1 MLQVETDAT
10 VPGRDAAAARR
21 LDWQPV
27 SLWSLL
33 GRADATSVVTLSI
46 WFAFIGLCI
55 WWGIAVEETT
65 WNQLRLQFF
74 GLPLTIEFYLPWV
87 GCVLLITWLGLEWA
101 VVPAYLATLFNTLN
115 TGVPADIAVVYA
127 FCAPFGL
134 TLYYLVYSAA
144 PKAYALRTLKA
155 WLVFTG
161 GSFLAALTSAFGVF
175 IWQLNVAPTA
185 PALLTGWA
193 TWGAS
198 AWVTSF
204 GLSLVLAAPLIYMGS
219 PVIERV
225 KQRYIAYAV
234 RPQSSWRHLLVS
246 VSMFVLL
253 LVLFMLANQ
262 RWQHLRLHSI
272 LAGSIPEAWRS
283 QIAAQFDVQS
293 FIVLALGSFVVVL
306 SLGGVIAGGYGMY
319 LVRRRAST
327 EIRQTRHRLERS
339 EARFQHFFENNPAA
353 MWVYDPRDGR
363 FLEVNDAAVRQYG
376 YTREE
381 FLNMTI
387 FDIRPPQEA
396 ARLRKLH
403 STLVPDRNWEA
414 GEWQHRRKD
423 GSTLDVDIHNSSL
436 RLDGR
441 VVHLALIYDISL
453 RRKAQALTEQRAHEL
468 RLLAAASLDLAG
480 AQSLD
485 EVLRTS
491 AERARQLTG
500 TNVAMLRCR
509 WNTPDA
515 GIDRHVSLAPS
526 YPRASGDVCALD
538 DEALYARLLT
548 KCPIFFTRDE
558 LKQHPWFGA
567 AQLTVQRRLPLDGLL
582 AAPLT
587 SGGIPAG
594 ILAVSDKIG
603 AEFDAQDQALITQL
617 AQIASVS
624 IENLR
629 LNQALHE
636 QMQEL
641 EQRVVERTAELDT
654 SNRELDAFAYSV
666 AHDLRAPLRAV
677 HGFANAVEED
687 YAAALDDD
695 GRNYLARIVAAARN
709 MDALIQDLLAYSR
722 VGRINLVLE
731 GVPLD
736 EVLRDAL
743 ADLSGEVQSSGA
755 AISVQ
760 VPALVVRAHRGTLR
774 QVLLNL
780 VSNAIKFVAAG
791 KRPEVGIRAWADNGR
806 VRLAVADNGIGIAPE
821 HHERIFNVFERLHS
835 TEAYPGTG
843 VGLSIVKKGLARM
856 HGEISL
862 QSGSGGS
869 TFTLTL
875 KEFAH
880 DA

>member
-1 MLQVETDAT
+1 MLQAETDSAPADRNAT
-10 VPGRDAAAARR
+10 GAQSLHWR
-21 LDWQPV
+21 PV
-27 SLWSLL
+27 SLWTLL
-33 GRADATSVVTLSI
+33 ARADATSVVTLCL
-46 WFAFIGLCI
+46 WFTAVGLCV
-55 WWGIAVEETT
+55 WWGMYGDTVG
-65 WNQLRLQFF
+65 WNPGESSFL
-74 GLPLTIEFYLPWV
+74 GLPGIFDFYLPWAI
-87 GCVLLITWLGLEWA
+87 GVLLLIWFGFEWA
-101 VVPAYLATLFNTLN
+101 VVPVYLSTLFNVLY
-115 TGVPADIAVVYA
+115 TGNSLQTAIVDAFHNPLGIAVIYLIYA
-127 FCAPFGL
+127 GFSGN
-134 TLYYLVYSAA
+134 
-144 PKAYALRTLKA
+144 YALRSRRA
-155 WLVFTG
+155 WVAFLGSALFGGLAISVGAIIWRLHDWQSSSALVHTWIG
-161 GSFLAALTSAFGVF
+161 WWLNF
-175 IWQLNVAPTA
+175 IIMMLVVVAP
-185 PALLTGWA
+185 
-193 TWGAS
+193 
-198 AWVTSF
+198 
-204 GLSLVLAAPLIYMGS
+204 LVYVLS

-225 KQRYIAYAV
+225 KRRYFPEAG
-234 RPQSSWRHLLVS
+234 SWEGMGQARWLLAAS
-246 VSMFVLL
+246 
-253 LVLFMLANQ
+253 LFMLTTVFFVLINDQWQ
-262 RWQHLRLHSI
+262 RARLVGVFSRV
-272 LAGSIPEAWRS
+272 GSPELQS
-283 QIAAQFDVQS
+283 QITTEQQVQRIVVWALAAL
-293 FIVLALGSFVVVL
+293 LAVV
-306 SLGGVIAGGYGMY
+306 SIGGIVIAYRW
-319 LVRRRAST
+319 VRRVRIRAQL
-327 EIRQTRHRLERS
+327 QTRQAQAALRRS
-339 EARFQHFFENNPAA
+339 ESRFQHFFENNPAA

-403 STLVPDRNWEA
+403 TTLIPDRNWEA

-423 GSTLDVDIHNSSL
+423 GSMLDVDIHKSSL

-441 VVHLALIYDISL
+441 VVHLALIYDISP

-468 RLLAAASLDLAG
+468 RILAAASLELAG

-485 EVLRTS
+485 EVLRIS

-515 GIDRHVSLAPS
+515 GIGRQVSLARS
-526 YPRASGDVCALD
+526 YPRASSDVCVLD
-538 DEALYARLLT
+538 DEALYARLLR

-558 LKQHPWFGA
+558 LQQHPWFRD
-567 AQLTVQRRLPLDGLL
+567 VQPGVQGQLPLGGLL

-587 SGGIPAG
+587 SGGLPAG

-603 AEFDAQDQALITQL
+603 GELDAQDQALITQL
-617 AQIASVS
+617 AQLASVS

-687 YAAALDDD
+687 YAAALDAD

-722 VGRINLVLE
+722 IGRVNLVLE

-743 ADLSGEVQSSGA
+743 AELAGEVRSSGA
-755 AISVQ
+755 AIRVQ
-760 VPALVVRAHRGTLR
+760 VSALVVQAHRATLR

-780 VSNAIKFVAAG
+780 VSNAIKFVAPG

-806 VRLAVADNGIGIAPE
+806 VWLAVADNGIGIAPE

-835 TEAYPGTG
+835 AEAYPGTG

-856 HGEISL
+856 HGEINL
-862 QSGSGGS
+862 QSGPGGS

>member
-10 VPGRDAAAARR
+10 VPGRDAAAMQR
-21 LDWQPV
+21 LDWRPV
-27 SLWSLL
+27 SLWGILA
-33 GRADATSVVTLSI
+33 RADAVGMAAVGI
-46 WFAFIGLCI
+46 WFLVIGVCI
-55 WWGIAVEETT
+55 WWGLYGETLS
-65 WNQLRLQFF
+65 WNPSQFRF
-74 GLPLTIEFYLPWV
+74 WGLPGIFDFYLPWAV
-87 GCVLLITWLGLEWA
+87 GVLLLLWFGFEWA
-101 VVPAYLATLFNTLN
+101 AVPVYLSTLFNDVH
-115 TGVPADIAVVYA
+115 TGDSLQTAAIDALHNPLGIAVI
-127 FCAPFGL
+127 FL
-134 TLYYLVYSAA
+134 IYSRFSDN
-144 PKAYALRTLKA
+144 YALRNGRA
-155 WLVFTG
+155 WLVFVGSALVG
-161 GSFLAALTSAFGVF
+161 GLSISVGAIIWQLQDWVNGSLLLRTWLSWWLNFVITQLLIVAPLVFALSPAIERIKQRYFSPSPPRDGLQHARWLLAASLFVLTAVFFVLVNDDWQRARLARIYPQLMPTELRTRVVTELNVQRIVVWVLAALLAVLSIGGIMIAYR
-175 IWQLNVAPTA
+175 
-185 PALLTGWA
+185 
-193 TWGAS
+193 
-198 AWVTSF
+198 WVRRVRNQ
-204 GLSLVLAAPLIYMGS
+204 VLA
-219 PVIERV
+219 
-225 KQRYIAYAV
+225 
-234 RPQSSWRHLLVS
+234 
-246 VSMFVLL
+246 
-253 LVLFMLANQ
+253 
-262 RWQHLRLHSI
+262 
-272 LAGSIPEAWRS
+272 
-283 QIAAQFDVQS
+283 
-293 FIVLALGSFVVVL
+293 
-306 SLGGVIAGGYGMY
+306 
-319 LVRRRAST
+319 
-327 EIRQTRHRLERS
+327 QTRQVQDALYKS

-403 STLVPDRNWEA
+403 TTLIPDRNWEA

-423 GSTLDVDIHNSSL
+423 GSMLDVDIHKSSL

-441 VVHLALIYDISL
+441 VVHLALIYDISP

-468 RLLAAASLDLAG
+468 RILAAASLELAG

-485 EVLRTS
+485 EVLRIS

-515 GIDRHVSLAPS
+515 GIGRQVSLARS
-526 YPRASGDVCALD
+526 YPRASSDVCVLD
-538 DEALYARLLT
+538 DEALYARLLR

-558 LKQHPWFGA
+558 LQQHPWFRD
-567 AQLTVQRRLPLDGLL
+567 VQPGVQGQLPLGGLL

-587 SGGIPAG
+587 SGGLPAG

-603 AEFDAQDQALITQL
+603 GELDAQDQALITQL
-617 AQIASVS
+617 AQLASVS

-687 YAAALDDD
+687 YAAALDAD

-722 VGRINLVLE
+722 IGRVNLVLE

-743 ADLSGEVQSSGA
+743 AELAGEVRSSGA
-755 AISVQ
+755 AIRVQ
-760 VPALVVRAHRGTLR
+760 VSALVVQAHRATLR

-780 VSNAIKFVAAG
+780 VSNAIKFVAPG

-806 VRLAVADNGIGIAPE
+806 VWLAVADNGIGIAPE

-835 TEAYPGTG
+835 AEAYPGTG

-856 HGEISL
+856 HGEINL
-862 QSGSGGS
+862 QSGPGGS

>member
-10 VPGRDAAAARR
+10 VPGRDAAATQR
-21 LDWQPV
+21 LDWRPV
-27 SLWSLL
+27 SLWLLL
-33 GRADATSVVTLSI
+33 GRADAASVVTLCL

-55 WWGIAVEETT
+55 WWGIVVEQAT
-65 WNQLRLQFF
+65 WNQLQFHFF
-74 GLPLTIEFYLPWV
+74 GLPLTVEFYLPWA
-87 GCVLLITWLGLEWA
+87 GCVILVTWLGLEWA
-101 VVPAYLATLFNTLN
+101 VVPAYLATLFDTLN
-115 TGVPADIAVVYA
+115 TGVPANIAVIYA
-127 FCAPFGL
+127 LYAPFGL
-134 TLYYLVYSAA
+134 TLYYLVYSVA
-144 PKAYALRTLKA
+144 PKGYALRSGRA
-155 WLVFTG
+155 WLVFIG
-161 GSFLAALTSAFGVF
+161 GSFLAALTSTFSAF
-175 IWQLNVAPTA
+175 IWQLNVAATA
-185 PALLTGWA
+185 PALLAGWA
-193 TWGAS
+193 IWGVS
-198 AWVTSF
+198 SWLTSF
-204 GLSLVLAAPLIYMGS
+204 GMALVLAAPLIVLLS
-219 PVIERV
+219 PVVERI
-225 KQRYIAYAV
+225 KQRYFEHAI
-234 RPQSSWRHLLVS
+234 RPQSSWRRLLVS
-246 VSMFVLL
+246 VSMFALL

-262 RWQHLRLHSI
+262 HWQNLRIQSLV
-272 LAGSIPEAWRS
+272 AGPLPAAWRHEL
-283 QIAAQFDVQS
+283 AAQFDVQR
-293 FIVLALGSFVVVL
+293 FVIWTLGLLLVAL
-306 SLGGVIAGGYGMY
+306 SLGGVIAGGYGLY
-319 LVRRRAST
+319 RVRRRAST
-327 EIRQTRHRLERS
+327 EVLQARYQQERS
-339 EARFQHFFENNPAA
+339 EARFRHFFENNPAA

-387 FDIRPPQEA
+387 FDIRPSREVE
-396 ARLRKLH
+396 RLKKVRA
-403 STLVPDRNWEA
+403 TWMPDRNWEA
-414 GEWQHRRKD
+414 GEWEHRRKD
-423 GSTLDVDIHNSSL
+423 GGRLDVEVHASSL

-441 VVHLALIYDISL
+441 VAHLALMYDISP

-468 RLLAAASLDLAG
+468 RILAAASLELAG
-480 AQSLD
+480 AQGLD
-485 EVLRTS
+485 EVLRIS

-509 WNTPDA
+509 WTTPDA

-526 YPRASGDVCALD
+526 YPRACGDVCALD
-538 DEALYARLLT
+538 DEVLYARLLT

-558 LKQHPWFGA
+558 LKQHPWFRE
-567 AQLTVQRRLPLDGLL
+567 AQLGVQGRLPLDGLL

-603 AEFDAQDQALITQL
+603 GEFDTQDQALITQL

-695 GRNYLARIVAAARN
+695 GRNYLARIVAAAQN

-722 VGRINLVLE
+722 IGRVNLVLE

-743 ADLSGEVQSSGA
+743 ADLSGELQSSGA

-791 KRPEVGIRAWADNGR
+791 KRPEVGIRAWEDNGR

-821 HHERIFNVFERLHS
+821 HHERIFNVFERLHGA
-835 TEAYPGTG
+835 EAYPGTG

-862 QSGSGGS
+862 QSGPDGS